1 MWIKVIVIVI
11 KSFNLLVVLRVAGF
25 FGMYFSNLFY
35 FFMCINESYFFCV
48 YFLNFGI

>member
-35 FFMCINESYFFCV
+35 FFLFINESYFFCV

>member
-35 FFMCINESYFFCV
+35 FFMCI
-48 YFLNFGI
+48 